1 MKILGLTGGIGSGKS
16 VIAELFQMMGIPVY
30 DSDARSKILTD
41 TDDELKEK
49 ISCLFGAEIYTNGLL
64 NRQALARKIFGDEKA
79 LQAVNALIHPA
90 VERDFRSWVKEHS
103 QFPVLIQE
111 TAILFEAG
119 LESHF
124 DQIICVTAP
133 EDVRVERV
141 CKRNNIAPETV
152 RERMKN
158 QISESER
165 RGKSDIIVVND
176 NIQAVLPQVLKLVQS
191 LSLQG

>member
-64 NRQALARKIFGDEKA
+64 NRQALARKIFRDEKA
-79 LQAVNALIHPA
+79 LQAINALIHPA

-133 EDVRVERV
+133 EERV